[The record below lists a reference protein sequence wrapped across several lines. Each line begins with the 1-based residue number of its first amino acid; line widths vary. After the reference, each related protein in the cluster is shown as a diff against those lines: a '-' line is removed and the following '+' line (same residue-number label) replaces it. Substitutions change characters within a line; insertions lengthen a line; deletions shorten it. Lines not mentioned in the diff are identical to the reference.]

1 VAEEVSSA
9 GERVG
14 GWWGSMDLVG
24 DGQGG
29 LAGRGPW
36 QRRGPMAVRLLS
48 RFKRHSRGRPN
59 PDGRLV
65 HTKKLTLKI
74 VFKKLE

>member
-1 VAEEVSSA
+1 M
-9 GERVG
+9 GKG
-14 GWWGSMDLVG
+14 GWLEG
-24 DGQGG
+24 DRGNGEG
-29 LAGRGPW
+29 LW
-36 QRRGPMAVRLLS
+36 RRRQAHRLLS

>member
-36 QRRGPMAVRLLS
+36 QRRGPMAASPGPSPALVFQTAFS
-48 RFKRHSRGRPN
+48 RPTES
-59 PDGRLV
+59 
-65 HTKKLTLKI
+65 
-74 VFKKLE
+74 